1 MSNKIIPIKTRT
13 NKDIQETLRNP
24 VDSNMG
30 SSLSKLHEEFNS
42 TDMPEDKYLATAKG
56 MLKYAMPT
64 AQKNLS
70 TVKIENVTRRTHIAL
85 ILMPKWAVFFAPYNI
100 ARLAAVARA
109 AGYRT
114 SVFDWNVDTWH
125 KLKKVLPEDPYEGH
139 GSRDYL
145 WLDDMYET
153 RLQSHV
159 EPILEEYLTKIIELK
174 PDVVG
179 FSLYYTNVFPT
190 LWLAKKIRQH
200 LPDTKI
206 IAGGSH
212 IQWNPDPF
220 PEFDHVVKG
229 EGEELLL
236 QMLDDIENG
245 VPLTEY
251 QYNADKTKRINLD
264 QLPFPDYSDLDVNAY
279 MIPNA
284 ISSELSRGCVA
295 KCTFCQETHYW
306 KYRSRQAPFIL
317 EEVEHQYRTYGT
329 NVFWFIDSLVNG
341 NINELRAFAL
351 GVVERGLKIKWEGY
365 ARCDERMDLEY
376 YQDLKASGCMA
387 LNYGIESGS
396 QRVLD
401 AMRKNVTIA
410 EVEKNLRD
418 GASVGIEAQT
428 NWMLCYLNEETVDFA
443 KTMTLAWRI
452 QNYRLTS
459 MARGT
464 MNIGPGRIDDDR
476 EFYNVHPKYFCLSW
490 ATKDLGNT
498 KIHRLIR
505 FKSFN
510 IFVEQ
515 MPAYGQWDSDK
526 SGRLKTQYQV
536 NYNNQNVQRVNIKE
550 YLDVPYEEF
559 DYEII
564 KDPSLDCVFMRT
576 VVNEPWALVRSLW
589 RSRHR
594 QGMEFSV
601 KFDPE
606 WDLNE
611 YGNRLADKFTANY
624 YFKIDDAGNW
634 TANVTA
640 KFDCP
645 ENPHAPWSPEN
656 DVRSD
661 YNIDLAWSG
670 SGNWN

>member
-1 MSNKIIPIKTRT
+1 
-13 NKDIQETLRNP
+13 
-24 VDSNMG
+24 
-30 SSLSKLHEEFNS
+30 
-42 TDMPEDKYLATAKG
+42 
-56 MLKYAMPT
+56 
-64 AQKNLS
+64 
-70 TVKIENVTRRTHIAL
+70 
-85 ILMPKWAVFFAPYNI
+85 
-100 ARLAAVARA
+100 
-109 AGYRT
+109 
-114 SVFDWNVDTWH
+114 
-125 KLKKVLPEDPYEGH
+125 
-139 GSRDYL
+139 
-145 WLDDMYET
+145 
-153 RLQSHV
+153 
-159 EPILEEYLTKIIELK
+159 
-174 PDVVG
+174 
-179 FSLYYTNVFPT
+179 
-190 LWLAKKIRQH
+190 
-200 LPDTKI
+200 
-206 IAGGSH
+206 
-212 IQWNPDPF
+212 
-220 PEFDHVVKG
+220 
-229 EGEELLL
+229 
-236 QMLDDIENG
+236 LDDIENG

-418 GASVGIEAQT
+418 GASVGIEAQS
-428 NWMLCYLNEETVDFA
+428 NWMLCYLNEESVDFA

-452 QNYRLTS
+452 QDCRLTS

>member
-1 MSNKIIPIKTRT
+1 
-13 NKDIQETLRNP
+13 
-24 VDSNMG
+24 MG
-30 SSLSKLHEEFNS
+30 SSLSKLHEEFS
-42 TDMPEDKYLATAKG
+42 SPDMPEDKYLATAKG
-56 MLKYAMPT
+56 MLKYAMPA

-100 ARLAAVARA
+100 ARLAAVTRA

-145 WLDDMYET
+145 WLDDMYEA

-351 GVVERGLKIKWEGY
+351 GVVERGLEIKWEGY

-418 GASVGIEAQT
+418 GAAVGIQAQS

-452 QNYRLTS
+452 QNCRLTS

-490 ATKDLGNT
+490 ATKDLSNT

-536 NYNNQNVQRVNIKE
+536 NYNNQNIRRGNIKE

-564 KDPSLDCVFMRT
+564 KDPGLDCVFMRT

-611 YGNRLADKFTANY
+611 YGNRLADKFTADY

-645 ENPHAPWSPEN
+645 ENPHAPWFPEA

-661 YNIDLAWSG
+661 YNIDLTWSG
-670 SGNWN
+670 SGNWS

>member
-1 MSNKIIPIKTRT
+1 
-13 NKDIQETLRNP
+13 
-24 VDSNMG
+24 MG

-418 GASVGIEAQT
+418 GASVGIEAQS
-428 NWMLCYLNEETVDFA
+428 NWMLCYLNEESVDFA

-452 QNYRLTS
+452 QDCRLTS